1 MRKLIAK
8 DGYLYTQANK
18 TKLINKIF
26 TKELYLGIND
36 SEDNWT
42 QITSDDAQL
51 LISER
56 NKIFDNEYEYN
67 NN

>member
-8 DGYLYTQANK
+8 DGYVYTQANE

-42 QITSDDAQL
+42 QITSDNAQL